1 MKGWG
6 QTQTGYFA
14 TVQNVT
20 STIAGIAI
28 GSLMAYTRRF
38 KVFLVGGVI
47 VRIIGVSMMI
57 RYRNNHDPTFMLV
70 LCQLLQGIGG
80 GSVAI
85 TMQIAAQ
92 VCVRHADVAI
102 VTALGLLTT
111 EIGAAIGSAA
121 AGWIFTTRL
130 PMKLEELLIPL
141 SFSQEQIAEVF
152 GSLSKATSYPLD
164 SPERVAISEAWTYTM
179 HQLCIMAAL
188 ILVPGIPLS
197 LMIPDYLLPG
207 SHKRSRTV
215 SGTSSSSSHHRRSH
229 DGLVSRRSG
238 RSHTVAT
245 EDGSDL
251 SESQRNRRSSD
262 FSARRTRESSS
273 STFVA
278 PQHHQQQQQRV
289 HDQEEARPFLIESE
303 DEEARR

>member
-197 LMIPDYLLPG
+197 LMIPDYLLPD

-215 SGTSSSSSHHRRSH
+215 SGTSSSSHHRRSH

-251 SESQRNRRSSD
+251 SESQRNRHSSD
-262 FSARRTRESSS
+262 FSSRRTRESSS

-278 PQHHQQQQQRV
+278 QQQRRADV
-289 HDQEEARPFLIESE
+289 QEEARPFLIESE